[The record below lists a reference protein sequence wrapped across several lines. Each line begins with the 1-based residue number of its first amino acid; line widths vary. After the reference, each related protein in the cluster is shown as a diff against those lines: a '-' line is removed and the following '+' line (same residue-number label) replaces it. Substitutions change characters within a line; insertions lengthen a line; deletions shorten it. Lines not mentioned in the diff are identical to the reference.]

1 MTTFPVISIRDRIKY
16 IESHAAQYADEAEKL
31 AVISKAQEIEYGYTK
46 GEESDFTRAL
56 AIAKRRIIRKAE
68 KVTK

>member
-1 MTTFPVISIRDRIKY
+1 MTTIRDRIKY

-46 GEESDFTRAL
+46 GQESDFTRAL